1 MTIDDKKTYVVDLL
15 SNKFIDDYDFF
26 IDIVNKLNDI
36 LKKYNINYEYDYNTF
51 CRNYID
57 KCVDILEENQ
67 DLDVKQND
75 YYLSYGI
82 IIALMVGDNKINM
95 IEYE

>member
-1 MTIDDKKTYVVDLL
+1 MTIDDKKIYVVDLL

-26 IDIVNKLNDI
+26 MDIVNKLNDI

-57 KCVDILEENQ
+57 KCVDILDENQ